1 MYTVEVMPIQQGTF
15 KGTLSFFSR
24 EAVPI
29 GSVVTAPVRR
39 RMLPCLVV
47 SVVDV
52 REQKLSLKGAD
63 FALKKLGTATP
74 RQLFGSDVM
83 EALTRAALWHGT
95 TVGTVVSE
103 LVFSA
108 LLMSPRVLASPTDTE
123 RSESVQPEVLVLQAE
138 RVERLQAYKNLV
150 RECFARGRSVVIV
163 APTIVEAVE
172 LHETLSRGVEQQTH
186 LVTSLMGAKDMRRV
200 WDAVAVSTT
209 PLLLIG
215 TPGVLT
221 FPLTHVDAVVIER
234 EAART
239 YVSRTQVRLDIRR
252 VAHEIANARGARLVY
267 ADFPVRVETYAA
279 LREGAAEDWARPQ
292 VRTQSPAVLTLV
304 DVRASDEKHETRRK
318 FSALQPATYEALAD
332 ASARGAHSL
341 VYAARRGIAPL
352 TVCNDCGTPVVD
364 ATTDTPM
371 VLHKTPRG
379 NVFMSHRSGAVEPAE
394 RSCAYCG
401 GWNLVSLG
409 IGADRVY
416 DEIQHKLPNVPVF
429 LFTSD
434 TAKTHKAALKIID
447 EYQHS
452 RGGVLVGTERMLPYT
467 TRGAS
472 VVVVASIDSTLSL
485 PTWRAH
491 EHALST
497 LFALRARADERCI
510 IETRRPESAVMKCI
524 QNGSPVE
531 FLRDE
536 LKERHVYGYPPFATF
551 VGLEWSGTEAHCA
564 KHKQLIQEVFAHYD
578 IVGPLPPEA
587 HDRTRFIQRAV
598 IRLPKSGWPDFELRA
613 LLDTLPPTV
622 MITIDPDEI
631 V

>member
-1 MYTVEVMPIQQGTF
+1 MYTVEVMPIQRGALR
-15 KGTLSFFSR
+15 GTLSFFSR
-24 EAVPI
+24 DAVPV

-47 SVVDV
+47 AVTDV

-63 FALKKLGTATP
+63 FALKKLGTASP
-74 RQLFGSDVM
+74 RQLFGADVM
-83 EALTRAALWHGT
+83 EALSRTALWHAT

-108 LLMSPRVLASPTDTE
+108 LLMSPRALATPKSRTRT
-123 RSESVQPEVLVLQAE
+123 ESVPPEVLVLQAE
-138 RVERLQAYKNLV
+138 RSERVQAYKNLV
-150 RECFARGRSVVIV
+150 RECFARDRSVVIV
-163 APTIVEAVE
+163 APTIVEATE
-172 LHETLSRGVEQQTH
+172 LYDMLARGIETQTH
-186 LVTSLMGAKDMRRV
+186 LVTSLKGATDMRRT
-200 WDAVAVSTT
+200 WDAVAESTA

-215 TPGVLT
+215 TPAVLT
-221 FPLTHVDAVVIER
+221 FPVAHLDALVVER

-239 YVSRTQVRLDIRR
+239 YVSRTNVRLDLRR
-252 VAHEIANARGARLVY
+252 VAHEIALARGARLIY
-267 ADFPVRVETYAA
+267 ADFPVRVETYAL
-279 LREGAAEDWARPQ
+279 LREGLAEDWARPQ

-304 DVRASDEKHETRRK
+304 DVRATDEKHETRRK
-318 FSALQPATYEALAD
+318 FSALQPQTYDALAD
-332 ASARGAHSL
+332 IGARGGSAL

-364 ATTDTPM
+364 PTTDTPM

-379 NVFMSHRSGAVEPAE
+379 NVFMSHRSGAVAPAE

-416 DEIQHKLPNVPVF
+416 EEIRQTLPQVPVF

-434 TAKTHKAALKIID
+434 TARTHKAALKIID
-447 EYQHS
+447 EYQHA
-452 RGGVLVGTERMLPYT
+452 RGGILVGTERMLPYT
-467 TRGAS
+467 NRGAS

-491 EHALST
+491 EHALNT
-497 LFALRARADERCI
+497 LFALRARADERYI

-564 KHKQLIQEVFAHYD
+564 KHKQLIQETCTHYD

-587 HDRTRFIQRAV
+587 QDRTRFVQRAV
-598 IRLPKSGWPDFELRA
+598 IRLSKNGWPDFELRA

-622 MITIDPDEI
+622 TITIDPDEI